1 MNRREFIASGFVAV
15 VFASRS
21 NAQQIRRI
29 GALFSL
35 SFEDPEG
42 QRRLAAFQ
50 RGLRDLGWV
59 EGQNITYDL
68 RSGAYDIRSGESQ
81 SARYRRFAD
90 ELVRLS
96 PDVILAVGSV
106 SVQSLQRQTQTIPIV
121 FVSVIDPVG
130 AGFVESMA
138 RPGGN
143 TTGFTTFEYG
153 MGAKWIELLQE
164 IAPDVKRVAVLRDPT
179 IAAGSG
185 LFGAMQSAASSLGLE
200 VKPIGLPSEE
210 EMKRALSAFSAAG
223 KAGLVVETGAWV
235 VVHRAFITRVAANL
249 KMPAIYGYDMFVSAG
264 GLLSYGPDNT
274 EQYYRAAGY
283 VDRILKGTKA
293 GDLPLQAPTKY
304 ELAVN
309 VKAAKALGLA
319 VPQTLLA
326 AADKVV
332 E

>member
-21 NAQQIRRI
+21 NAQQIWRI

-81 SARYRRFAD
+81 NARYRRFAD

-121 FVSVIDPVG
+121 FVSAIDPVG

-138 RPGGN
+138 RPGGS

-153 MGAKWIELLQE
+153 MGAKWIELLND

-179 IAAGSG
+179 
-185 LFGAMQSAASSLGLE
+185 
-200 VKPIGLPSEE
+200 
-210 EMKRALSAFSAAG
+210 
-223 KAGLVVETGAWV
+223 
-235 VVHRAFITRVAANL
+235 
-249 KMPAIYGYDMFVSAG
+249 
-264 GLLSYGPDNT
+264 
-274 EQYYRAAGY
+274 
-283 VDRILKGTKA
+283 
-293 GDLPLQAPTKY
+293 
-304 ELAVN
+304 
-309 VKAAKALGLA
+309 
-319 VPQTLLA
+319 
-326 AADKVV
+326 
-332 E
+332 